1 MKWLYLTGAVL
12 ALVIYFKKPGDAP
25 ATAASPARGIVTASA
40 IVTAMPWLSAASA
53 VGSVDRTRDL
63 DENHDGVPDD
73 VNRYIDHE
81 YATSKISRQAMTQ
94 LAQGWSAA
102 IHDVNT
108 VADAKEAGEKIA
120 RGIACLMSP
129 EVAQK
134 TGKTPQ
140 AMYEELLKTRAEM
153 LGTPQRTEAYLHFQT
168 LASGQY
174 FADPQEPACDFKPT
188 TTNTP

>member
-1 MKWLYLTGAVL
+1 MKWLYLTGAIL
-12 ALVIYFKKPGDAP
+12 ALVIYFKRPGDAP
-25 ATAASPARGIVTASA
+25 AAAATPAPAPGVVTASSVA
-40 IVTAMPWLSAASA
+40 TPWLSAASA
-53 VGSVDRTRDL
+53 VGSVDSARDL

-73 VNRYIDHE
+73 VNTFIDHE
-81 YATSKISRQAMTQ
+81 YATSKISRLAMTQ
-94 LAQGWSAA
+94 LAQGWSTA
-102 IHDVNT
+102 IHDVDT
-108 VADAKEAGEKIA
+108 VEQAKEAGEKIA

-153 LGTPQRTEAYLHFQT
+153 LGTPRRTEAYLHFQT

-174 FADPQEPACDFKPT
+174 FADPKEPACDFKPT
-188 TTNTP
+188 ETND